1 MSIPIFDLKSEY
13 QEIRDEINA
22 AIYQVMESGVYIMSH
37 NVFRLER
44 EISEYIG
51 TKYAISVANGT
62 DALLLS
68 LHALGIGPGDEVI
81 TSPYTFFATA
91 EAVSRVGAIPV
102 FADINPQTYNI
113 DPNEI
118 QKYITKK
125 TKAIIPVHIFGQ
137 PANMNEIMDM
147 ASKHGL
153 HVIEDACQAF
163 GSSYK
168 GKKTGS
174 IGNVG
179 CFSFFPTKNLGCCGD
194 GGIVVTNNEDIA
206 KKISLL
212 RTHGGQKKYVH
223 TVLGFNSRLDEI
235 QAAILRVKLRHVDRW
250 NFKRNQ
256 IAHTYN
262 KLLDADFFARC
273 KISIPY
279 EDKDCYHTYHLY
291 ALSIP
296 ERDDLKRYLENSG
309 IAAGVYYPIPLHLQ
323 EVYRG
328 LGYKRGDMPNAE
340 KMAEKVL
347 CLPMGTSLSD
357 SSIKYIVQEIKKF
370 YLSRC

>member
-1 MSIPIFDLKSEY
+1 MNIPIFDLKTQYE
-13 QEIRDEINA
+13 EIRDEING
-22 AIYQVMESGVYIMSH
+22 AICQVMESGTYIMGH
-37 NVFRLER
+37 NVLELER
-44 EISEYIG
+44 EISSYIG

-91 EAVSRVGAIPV
+91 EAVSRVGATPV
-102 FADINPQTYNI
+102 FADINPGTYNI
-113 DPNEI
+113 EPIEI
-118 QKYITKK
+118 QNKITKR

-137 PANMNEIMDM
+137 PANMDAIMNT
-147 ASKHGL
+147 AAKYGL
-153 HVIEDACQAF
+153 FVIEDACQAF

-168 GKKTGS
+168 GKKSGS
-174 IGNVG
+174 IGTVG

-194 GGIVVTNNEDIA
+194 GGIVVTNDENIA

-212 RTHGGQKKYVH
+212 RTHGGEKKYVH
-223 TVLGFNSRLDEI
+223 TVLGYNSRLDEI
-235 QAAILRVKLRHVDRW
+235 QAAILRVKLKHVDRW

-262 KLLDADFFARC
+262 KLLDTDFFARC
-273 KISIPY
+273 NMSTPY
-279 EDKDCYHTYHLY
+279 EDKNTYHIYHLY
-291 ALSIP
+291 TLCVP
-296 ERDDLKRYLENSG
+296 ERDELKRYLEHKG

-328 LGYKRGDMPNAE
+328 LGYVKGDMPNAE
-340 KMAEKVL
+340 RMAEKAI
-347 CLPMGTSLSD
+347 CLPIGPNLSD
-357 SSIKYIVQEIKKF
+357 SSIKYIVSEIEKF

>member
-1 MSIPIFDLKSEY
+1 MNIPIFDLKTQYE
-13 QEIRDEINA
+13 EIRDEING
-22 AIYQVMESGVYIMSH
+22 AICQVMESGAYIMGH
-37 NVFRLER
+37 NVLELER
-44 EISEYIG
+44 EISSYIG

-91 EAVSRVGAIPV
+91 EAVSRVGATPV
-102 FADINPQTYNI
+102 FADINPGTYNI
-113 DPNEI
+113 EPIEI
-118 QKYITKK
+118 QNKITKR

-137 PANMNEIMDM
+137 PANMDAIMNT
-147 ASKHGL
+147 AAKYGL
-153 HVIEDACQAF
+153 FVIEDACQAF

-168 GKKTGS
+168 GKKSGS
-174 IGNVG
+174 IGTVG

-194 GGIVVTNNEDIA
+194 GGIVVTNDENIA

-212 RTHGGQKKYVH
+212 RTHGGEKKYVH
-223 TVLGFNSRLDEI
+223 TVLGYNSRLDEI
-235 QAAILRVKLRHVDRW
+235 QAAILRVKLKHVDRW

-262 KLLDADFFARC
+262 KLLDIDFFARC
-273 KISIPY
+273 NMSTPY
-279 EDKDCYHTYHLY
+279 EDKNTYHIYHLY
-291 ALSIP
+291 ALRVP
-296 ERDDLKRYLENSG
+296 ERDELKRYLEHKG

-328 LGYKRGDMPNAE
+328 LGYVKGDMPNAE
-340 KMAEKVL
+340 RMAEKII
-347 CLPMGTSLSD
+347 CLPIGPNLSD
-357 SSIKYIVQEIKKF
+357 SSIKYIVSEIEKF